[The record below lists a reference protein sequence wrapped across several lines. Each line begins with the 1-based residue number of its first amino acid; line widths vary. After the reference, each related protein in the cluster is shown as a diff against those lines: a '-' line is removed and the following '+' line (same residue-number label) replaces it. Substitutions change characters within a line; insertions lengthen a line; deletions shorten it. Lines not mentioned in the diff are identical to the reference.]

1 MLFLGIL
8 LMLDATPTLNMITS
22 FYFSC
27 SQTYFP
33 TPRRQV
39 EFLANFWVIH
49 RVEMAPEDAEL
60 SIDNQV
66 RSLRLGGLL
75 LSKCKDEKW
84 STSIA
89 IDNIVFPALLLA
101 LSCPVSPVRRAALEV
116 ITKLPK
122 HKPGR
127 DTYNLLIGKIKGSVQ
142 ELTLDSE

>member
-1 MLFLGIL
+1 MLV
-8 LMLDATPTLNMITS
+8 TTSTLNTVTS
-22 FYFSC
+22 YYFSC
-27 SQTYFP
+27 FQTYFP

-49 RVEMAPEDAEL
+49 RVETGPDDVEL
-60 SIDNQV
+60 TIDNQV

-84 STSIA
+84 STSTA

-101 LSCPVSPVRRAALEV
+101 LSCPASPVRKAALEV
-116 ITKLPK
+116 LNRLPK

-142 ELTLDSE
+142 ELNLDSE